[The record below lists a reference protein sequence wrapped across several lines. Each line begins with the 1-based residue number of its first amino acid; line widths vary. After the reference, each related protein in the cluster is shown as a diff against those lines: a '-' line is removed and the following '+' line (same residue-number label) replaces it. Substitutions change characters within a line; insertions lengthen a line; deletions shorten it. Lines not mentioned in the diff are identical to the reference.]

1 MKKTAL
7 RLISAALALMLALS
21 LAACGDKKSASSSAP
36 ESSSKVESSASS
48 ESKAESSEP
57 ASSAESKAESSEP
70 ASSAESKT
78 ESAAAGTYPTVT
90 AFMQD
95 NRDIISA
102 SIENIAKDQDQ
113 MEVSLDCTDNSIIY
127 KFVFT
132 ESAMEGVD
140 SAALAEVLEEQIN
153 SDDSFADTFMNI
165 ATSVKSV
172 VPQQESVTV
181 EVVYSTYDGT
191 ELVHK
196 TYSSGID

>member
-78 ESAAAGTYPTVT
+78 ESAAGTYPTVT

-132 ESAMEGVD
+132 ESAMEDVD

-153 SDDSFADTFMNI
+153 SDSSFADTFMNI

>member
-36 ESSSKVESSASS
+36 ESSSKVESGASS

-78 ESAAAGTYPTVT
+78 ESAAGTYPTVT

-132 ESAMEGVD
+132 ESAMEDVD

-153 SDDSFADTFMNI
+153 SDSSFADTFMNI